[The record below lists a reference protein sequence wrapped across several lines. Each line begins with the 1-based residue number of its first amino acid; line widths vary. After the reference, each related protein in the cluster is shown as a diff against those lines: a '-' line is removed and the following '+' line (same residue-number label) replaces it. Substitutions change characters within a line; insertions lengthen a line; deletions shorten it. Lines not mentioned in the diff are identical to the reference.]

1 MLHDLYYLKDIANNS
16 HPFQPSP
23 INKINWQRHE
33 TRHLFLKN
41 SLSVLRTFKVI
52 EKKKKTKQR
61 LSRLSWTITRR
72 NAVENKES
80 PLSLLN
86 PLECP
91 THSKVLYS
99 LHF

>member
-23 INKINWQRHE
+23 INKISWQRHE

-52 EKKKKTKQR
+52 EKKKK
-61 LSRLSWTITRR
+61 
-72 NAVENKES
+72 NKKKKTF
-80 PLSLLN
+80 PIVLN
-86 PLECP
+86 DNTTECGW
-91 THSKVLYS
+91 K
-99 LHF
+99 